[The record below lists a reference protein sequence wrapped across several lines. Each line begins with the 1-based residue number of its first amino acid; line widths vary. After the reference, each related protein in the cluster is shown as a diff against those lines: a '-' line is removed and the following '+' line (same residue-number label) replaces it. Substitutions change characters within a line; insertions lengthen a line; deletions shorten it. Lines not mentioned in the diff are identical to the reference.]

1 MHDSGRVRLRCKP
14 FCCQSNMQQ
23 QFIGSLFNSFRT
35 SILYTLPCRIFLLR
49 WNYICLRWR
58 KNSSFYNE
66 CRSMFKPSFCR
77 RYCCV
82 LCCICRCY
90 LPCWYLL
97 DKFCNNLCSLCCRI
111 LLQYFSLSLN
121 HVWEWH
127 KSCCGADFGLCNT
140 SNILLSKNSCN
151 NFIRLWSLLKRKI
164 LFFRYSLHGLYH

>member
-1 MHDSGRVRLRCKP
+1 
-14 FCCQSNMQQ
+14 
-23 QFIGSLFNSFRT
+23 
-35 SILYTLPCRIFLLR
+35 
-49 WNYICLRWR
+49 
-58 KNSSFYNE
+58 
-66 CRSMFKPSFCR
+66 
-77 RYCCV
+77 
-82 LCCICRCY
+82 

-127 KSCCGADFGLCNT
+127 KSCCGADFALCNT